1 MARLS
6 VYASILEDIFFSKFR
21 EGMTQVDFERSDI
34 TLAAERRGVKVPRH
48 TASPGAE
55 RTHGDHEGA

>member
-1 MARLS
+1 MAQLN
-6 VYASILEDIFFSKFR
+6 VYASILEEIFFSKFR

-34 TLAAERRGVKVPRH
+34 PLAAGPLLLCPEH
-48 TASPGAE
+48 TDSPGAE